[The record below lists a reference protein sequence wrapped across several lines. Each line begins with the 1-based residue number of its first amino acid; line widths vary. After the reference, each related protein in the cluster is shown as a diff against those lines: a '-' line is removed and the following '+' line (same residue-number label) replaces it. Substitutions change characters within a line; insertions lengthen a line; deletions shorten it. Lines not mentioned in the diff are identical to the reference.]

1 MRLFFVKRAGARE
14 PGNKHK
20 CGGDFSR
27 PVSKQPTDQWATE
40 VAPTSA
46 VILSNPLNL
55 MEVARNAVMLL
66 QSLLLLSVF
75 SLNVEA
81 AENSIQIS
89 QENINNLDVKLGK
102 MEPVTQ
108 IPVLSA
114 PAKVVIPPTQE
125 YIVSASQAGVIDKL
139 NVAIGDNVVKGQV
152 LAQLNSPDLL
162 TLQREYLKAGAAQQA
177 SLINF
182 NRDKKLLEEGVIPDR
197 RWQETSS
204 QYHSAVSET
213 DEHKQLLEIAGMTS
227 GEVGQLAKTHRL
239 TRQLN
244 VRAPIA
250 AVVLERLAVAG
261 TRIDMMAPLYRIAN
275 LDELWLEIAI
285 PQERMSSIKIGDR
298 VVVENSEVTAKIT
311 LLGQSVSPENQ
322 TILARAVVGWV
333 DAFPTQHLPTL
344 RPGQRLNTRIIQ
356 SSDKATFKV
365 PNTAIAQNEGK
376 AFIFIRNQQ
385 GFSVSPITVVG
396 KQGDES
402 IISGELTG
410 NEQIAVKGA
419 VALKANWLG
428 LGSDE

>member
-1 MRLFFVKRAGARE
+1 MRLFFTR
-14 PGNKHK
+14 
-20 CGGDFSR
+20 
-27 PVSKQPTDQWATE
+27 
-40 VAPTSA
+40 SA
-46 VILSNPLNL
+46 
-55 MEVARNAVMLL
+55 MA
-66 QSLLLLSVF
+66 LLLSLAGF
-75 SLNVEA
+75 GSHA
-81 AENSIQIS
+81 AENVIQIS
-89 QENINNLDVKLGK
+89 QGNLENLGVTVGK
-102 MEPVTQ
+102 PEPVTQ

-139 NVAIGDNVVKGQV
+139 NVAIGDKVAKGQV

-177 SLINF
+177 SLINY

-197 RWQETSS
+197 RWKESSS
-204 QYHSAVSET
+204 QYHSSVSET
-213 DEHKQLLEIAGMTS
+213 DEQRQLLEIAGMTA
-227 GEVGQLAKTHRL
+227 GEVNHLAQTHRL

-261 TRIDMMAPLYRIAN
+261 THIDMMAPLYRIAN

-285 PQERMSSIKIGDR
+285 PQERMDSIKIGDR
-298 VVVENSEVTAKIT
+298 VAVEDSKITAKIT
-311 LLGQSVSPENQ
+311 LLGQSVNPENQ
-322 TILARAVVGWV
+322 TMLARAVVTK
-333 DAFPTQHLPTL
+333 TQDFASL

-356 SSDKATFKV
+356 PSDKAAFKV

-376 AFIFIRNQQ
+376 AFIFIRTQQ
-385 GFSVSPITVVG
+385 GFSVTPVTVVG

-402 IISGELTG
+402 IISGELSG
-410 NEQIAVKGA
+410 DEEIAVKGA